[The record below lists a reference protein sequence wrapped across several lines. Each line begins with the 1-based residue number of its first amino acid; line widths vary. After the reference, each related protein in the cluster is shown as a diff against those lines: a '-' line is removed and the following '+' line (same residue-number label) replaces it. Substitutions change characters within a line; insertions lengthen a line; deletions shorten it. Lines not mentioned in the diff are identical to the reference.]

1 MFRRFVLFVLLVLA
15 ASFMVP
21 EQLQAQGG
29 GCSYSACIS
38 IVLKEQCMNN
48 PNSVPPLR
56 ANNYWLA
63 EVIRS
68 NPWQIAALP
77 HLTGGGI
84 DANNDRWYTA
94 FLYGAIQTTQY
105 QMHRAPKSGPDEW
118 SPWTAYMYATTGG
131 WGSITTFTT
140 YHFNYGC

>member
-1 MFRRFVLFVLLVLA
+1 MFRRFVLLFVLLVLA
-15 ASFMVP
+15 ASVMVP
-21 EQLQAQGG
+21 EAVQAQGV
-29 GCSYSACIS
+29 CTNSACIS

-56 ANNYWLA
+56 ANDYWLA

-68 NPWQIAALP
+68 NPWTISGLP
-77 HLTGGGI
+77 FLTGGGI
-84 DANNDRWYTA
+84 DANKDRWYTA
-94 FLYGAIQTTQY
+94 FMQGAFQSNQY
-105 QMHRAPKSGPDEW
+105 QMHRAPKVGPEEW
-118 SPWTAYMYATTGG
+118 NPWTAYMYATTGG